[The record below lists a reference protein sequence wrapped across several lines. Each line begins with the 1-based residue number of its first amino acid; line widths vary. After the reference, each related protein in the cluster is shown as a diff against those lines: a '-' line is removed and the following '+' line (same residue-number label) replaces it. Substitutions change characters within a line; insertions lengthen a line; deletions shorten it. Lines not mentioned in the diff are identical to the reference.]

1 MVNAR
6 SDLAEKAVIHS
17 QCSTENSWDGTL
29 VSFHLFFDK
38 LNEVTNSEALCCA
51 ET

>member
-1 MVNAR
+1 MANTR
-6 SDLAEKAVIHS
+6 SDMGGEAVIHS

-29 VSFHLFFDK
+29 VSFQLFFDR
-38 LNEVTNSEALCCA
+38 LNEVTNSEALCYA